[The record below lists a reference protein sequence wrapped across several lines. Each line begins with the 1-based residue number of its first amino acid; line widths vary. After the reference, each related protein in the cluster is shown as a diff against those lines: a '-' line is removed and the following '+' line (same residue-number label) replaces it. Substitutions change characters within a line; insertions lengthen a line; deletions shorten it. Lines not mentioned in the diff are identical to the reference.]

1 MISIQQA
8 KKRNEVQYM
17 IYFKNIMLCEKK
29 PHTKERYYM
38 IPAIRNVEKIK
49 STTTESKLM
58 FVEDWK

>member
-1 MISIQQA
+1 
-8 KKRNEVQYM
+8 
-17 IYFKNIMLCEKK
+17 MLCEKK